1 MQLQPL
7 LQRQLQL
14 NLNKLV
20 LQAEVVQIEPL
31 RYTPAGIP
39 LLSVVLRHV
48 SEQTEAGMKRKAECE
63 VNAVVL
69 GDLALK
75 GLKIGAQVI
84 VHGFLA
90 RRSLKSTQLVMH
102 INHIEYVS

>member
-1 MQLQPL
+1 
-7 LQRQLQL
+7 L
-14 NLNKLV
+14 NQLV

-48 SEQTEAGMKRKAECE
+48 SEQMEAGMKRKAECE
-63 VNAVVL
+63 VNAVIL
-69 GDLALK
+69 GDLALQ
-75 GLKIGAQVI
+75 GLKTGQQIIAR
-84 VHGFLA
+84 GFLA

-102 INHIEYVS
+102 INHIDKN

>member
-1 MQLQPL
+1 M
-7 LQRQLQL
+7 
-14 NLNKLV
+14 NKLV
-20 LQAEVVQIEPL
+20 LQAEVVQVEPL

-48 SEQTEAGMKRKAECE
+48 SEQVEAGMKRKVECE
-63 VNAVVL
+63 VNAVVI

-75 GLKIGAQVI
+75 GLKTGAQI
-84 VHGFLA
+84 IAQGFLA

-102 INHIEYVS
+102 INEIKSM